1 VVFLLKA
8 IWLIEKANI
17 VPMVRGFLQFHV
29 YIFIHLTI
37 YRFCVVVSRYR
48 KPPLNQPLRS
58 ITHCPHSDVLFF
70 FILLI
75 TPSYSYLPNFYLSIY
90 LLFLPLLFFPRVLT
104 INDDIFFFFFFRHSR
119 VHMFIL
125 HLMIFL
131 SILIP
136 YLVFSF
142 ISYTTYNLG
151 KNGLWGFGVWS

>member
-1 VVFLLKA
+1 
-8 IWLIEKANI
+8 
-17 VPMVRGFLQFHV
+17 MVRGFLQFHV

-104 INDDIFFFFFFRHSR
+104 INDDIFFFFFFSTFSCSYVHSP
-119 VHMFIL
+119 FDDISFYPYTIFSFLFYIL
-125 HLMIFL
+125 HDIQ
-131 SILIP
+131 
-136 YLVFSF
+136 
-142 ISYTTYNLG
+142 LG
-151 KNGLWGFGVWS
+151 EEWIVGLWGMELG